1 MGMIQSPSTPPAAP
15 PPPATQGVT
24 TISSRVLNGAPMS
37 AQEVSALRARR
48 SMLSDQLNS
57 ADGRRKELS
66 QLARTATGADKA
78 GLEQRIGVLDARLAR
93 LETDIDETGRLLSSA
108 PAALVSTRG
117 TPDFSLGSG
126 GRNTMDR
133 AIPIVGMLS
142 VFVLFP
148 IAISIARNIW
158 RRGSLPRA
166 TTSDRESAQRLE
178 RMEQAM
184 EAIAIEIERVSEG
197 QRFVT
202 RLLGEQR
209 AGVPGGPGERPVA
222 RAADLPHLPVGER
235 KPS

>member
-1 MGMIQSPSTPPAAP
+1 MIQSPGTPPPAP
-15 PPPATQGVT
+15 PPPPAQGVT

-66 QLARTATGADKA
+66 QLARNATGADKA

-93 LETDIDETGRLLSSA
+93 LETDIDETGRLLASA

-117 TPDFSLGSG
+117 TPDFNFGPR
-126 GRNTMDR
+126 GRDTMDR

-158 RRGSLPRA
+158 RRGSLPRSV
-166 TTSDRESAQRLE
+166 TSDRESAQRLE

-209 AGVPGGPGERPVA
+209 VPVPVGPMERLVA
-222 RAADLPHLPVGER
+222 RAGDVPHLPVSER
-235 KPS
+235 KSS

>member
-1 MGMIQSPSTPPAAP
+1 MTS
-15 PPPATQGVT
+15 
-24 TISSRVLNGAPMS
+24 ISSRVLNGAPMS

-48 SMLSDQLNS
+48 RVLSDQLES

-66 QLARTATGADKA
+66 QLARNATGADKA

-108 PAALVSTRG
+108 PAALVSSRG
-117 TPDFSLGSG
+117 SPDF
-126 GRNTMDR
+126 TMDR

-148 IAISIARNIW
+148 IAMSIARNIW
-158 RRGSLPRA
+158 RRGSLPRSA
-166 TTSDRESAQRLE
+166 TPDRESAQRLE

-209 AGVPGGPGERPVA
+209 VGVPVGQGERAVA
-222 RAADLPHLPVGER
+222 RSAELSHLPASER
-235 KPS
+235 NPS

>member
-1 MGMIQSPSTPPAAP
+1 MGMIQAPVTPPQAPLPPAAP
-15 PPPATQGVT
+15 GVT
-24 TISSRVLNGAPMS
+24 SISSRVLNGAPMS

-66 QLARTATGADKA
+66 QLARNATGADKA

-108 PAALVSTRG
+108 PAALVSSRG
-117 TPDFSLGSG
+117 SPDFTFPR
-126 GRNTMDR
+126 GRDTMDR

-148 IAISIARNIW
+148 IAMSIARNIW
-158 RRGSLPRA
+158 RRGSLPRS
-166 TTSDRESAQRLE
+166 TTPDRESAQRLE

-209 AGVPGGPGERPVA
+209 VGVPVGQGERPVA
-222 RAADLPHLPVGER
+222 RSAELSHLPVSER
-235 KPS
+235 NPS